1 LTQVASA
8 HLGESLGTDFFSV
21 REQFTEEQWQHFIT
35 VRRFVDEEVVP
46 VVGPYWERAEICW
59 PLVKRLPE
67 LGIVGED
74 IKGYGCAGMSP
85 MACGLVTMELHRG
98 DGSLGVFLGVHA
110 GLAMTSIA
118 MCGSEE
124 QKARW
129 LPDMA
134 QMNKLG
140 AFALTEPEHGSQS
153 LFVSRREWLGEV
165 ISTAILRSCGA
176 QRPGADQEVVAA
188 LDEPEADADKHQ
200 PDEHRGYAL
209 GYGRPGDLV
218 EG

>member
-1 LTQVASA
+1 MPRPTTPP
-8 HLGESLGTDFFSV
+8 HLGESLGTDFFPV
-21 REQFTEEQWQHFIT
+21 REQFTEEESSPFLT

-46 VVGPYWERAEICW
+46 VAGGYWERAEICW

-74 IKGYGCAGMSP
+74 IKGYGCPGVSP

-110 GLAMTSIA
+110 GLAMESIA

-129 LPDMA
+129 LPAMA
-134 QMNKLG
+134 RMDKLG
-140 AFALTEPEHGSQS
+140 AFALTEPEDGWDSVALETTARRAGDHFVIDGRKRWIGLGTVADLIVVWARHTDDGQVNGFVVEKGS
-153 LFVSRREWLGEV
+153 
-165 ISTAILRSCGA
+165 
-176 QRPGADQEVVAA
+176 PGYQ
-188 LDEPEADADKHQ
+188 
-200 PDEHRGYAL
+200 
-209 GYGRPGDLV
+209 GR
-218 EG
+218 

>member
-1 LTQVASA
+1 MTQTTST

-21 REQFTEEQWQHFIT
+21 REQFTDEQWDHFIT
-35 VRRFVDEEVVP
+35 VRRFVDDEVVP
-46 VVGPYWERAEICW
+46 IVGPYWERAEICW

-85 MACGLVTMELHRG
+85 MSCGLVTMELHRG

-110 GLAMTSIA
+110 GLAMESIA
-118 MCGSEE
+118 LCGSEE

-134 QMNKLG
+134 SMSKLG
-140 AFALTEPEHGSQS
+140 AFALTEPEHGSDS
-153 LFVSRREWLGEV
+153 VALATL
-165 ISTAILRSCGA
+165 A
-176 QRPGADQEVVAA
+176 RPVKGQGGGPWA
-188 LDEPEADADKHQ
+188 LS
-200 PDEHRGYAL
+200 
-209 GYGRPGDLV
+209 GRKR
-218 EG
+218 